1 MKSRKHDACQR
12 EIQRLLDLTVRQAVQ
27 IRELERSKAVWL
39 RLAVHVARQQNEQK
53 RVEDD
58 GR

>member
-27 IRELERSKAVWL
+27 IRELERSKAVWMK
-39 RLAVHVARQQNEQK
+39 LAVHVARQQNEQK

>member
-1 MKSRKHDACQR
+1 MRSRRHDACER

-39 RLAVHVARQQNEQK
+39 KLAVHVARQQNDQK
-53 RVEDD
+53 QVEND

>member
-1 MKSRKHDACQR
+1 MRSRKHDACKC

-27 IRELERSKAVWL
+27 IRELERTKAVWL
-39 RLAVHVARQQNEQK
+39 NLAVHIARQQNEQK
-53 RVEDD
+53 QADND

>member
-1 MKSRKHDACQR
+1 MRSRKHDACER

-27 IRELERSKAVWL
+27 IRELERSKTVWL
-39 RLAVHVARQQNEQK
+39 NLAVHVARQQNEQK
-53 RVEDD
+53 RSAND

>member
-1 MKSRKHDACQR
+1 MKPRKHDACER

>member
-1 MKSRKHDACQR
+1 MKSRNHDACER

-27 IRELERSKAVWL
+27 IRELERSKAVWMK
-39 RLAVHVARQQNEQK
+39 LAVHVARQHNEQK
-53 RVEDD
+53 RAEND

>member
-1 MKSRKHDACQR
+1 MRSRKHDACER
-12 EIQRLLDLTVRQAVQ
+12 EIQRLLDVTVRQAVQ

-39 RLAVHVARQQNEQK
+39 KLAVHIARQQNEQK
-53 RVEDD
+53 RADND